1 MLFITDLKNVNCL
14 DYLLQ
19 VEKCKMPGLAVALTL
34 EMYNDSLMSDPPG
47 EEGGSDTDVVGFVS
61 GMLLGNDIGVKEW
74 FSHYVKIG
82 QKVNTSTCTGVMS
95 LLTTLTVSLCYVIIE
110 YRIRIEMLCHQWVHF
125 LLYSFCFVLFI
136 YSSLFCWIPLWS
148 IVLYSVLFYSVLCH
162 YILFYSVL
170 FYSTLLYVCFS
181 WSESGQWSSY
191 TDYAIACSIL
201 YSIPFYFLDFS
212 WSVSRRWPSYI
223 GCVNACWS
231 RWSWC

>member
-1 MLFITDLKNVNCL
+1 MLNLILKVSLLQEGKSKMPSVGYIEMLFITDLKNVNCL
-14 DYLLQ
+14 RYLLQ

-110 YRIRIEMLCHQWVHF
+110 
-125 LLYSFCFVLFI
+125 
-136 YSSLFCWIPLWS
+136 
-148 IVLYSVLFYSVLCH
+148 
-162 YILFYSVL
+162 
-170 FYSTLLYVCFS
+170 
-181 WSESGQWSSY
+181 
-191 TDYAIACSIL
+191 
-201 YSIPFYFLDFS
+201 
-212 WSVSRRWPSYI
+212 
-223 GCVNACWS
+223 
-231 RWSWC
+231 